1 MFHINVSTL
10 EVRKFFL
17 NIISIN
23 LGLFQSLSYLLP
35 IMEFRSIILWFAMLN
50 NSVPDKWATLNSSYF
65 MITKNAPL
73 LSQPNLEINMHT
85 LIISKCT
92 NMQICKTVTITS
104 TNHCCSQKAQ
114 WAKTLN
120 LRDALTRSVMGVFDC
135 HNFMGGGVLKT
146 HCLKPEI
153 TFVWSLKKLY
163 MSSGTTKY
171 PKVEESTCKT
181 ATNMCVSFI

>member
-1 MFHINVSTL
+1 
-10 EVRKFFL
+10 
-17 NIISIN
+17 
-23 LGLFQSLSYLLP
+23 
-35 IMEFRSIILWFAMLN
+35 
-50 NSVPDKWATLNSSYF
+50 

-135 HNFMGGGVLKT
+135 HNFMGGGLNT

-153 TFVWSLKKLY
+153 TFVRSLEKLY
-163 MSSGTTKY
+163 MPSGHWY
-171 PKVEESTCKT
+171 DKVSK
-181 ATNMCVSFI
+181 S

>member
-1 MFHINVSTL
+1 
-10 EVRKFFL
+10 
-17 NIISIN
+17 
-23 LGLFQSLSYLLP
+23 
-35 IMEFRSIILWFAMLN
+35 
-50 NSVPDKWATLNSSYF
+50 

-135 HNFMGGGVLKT
+135 HNFKGGGLKGPLPET
-146 HCLKPEI
+146 GNNVCLI
-153 TFVWSLKKLY
+153 IKKIIHVIRY
-163 MSSGTTKY
+163 D
-171 PKVEESTCKT
+171 KVSK
-181 ATNMCVSFI
+181 S